1 MSTLYRLLL
10 QANALLSVTNLRLTS
25 TVKEVRGRHNGSGSP
40 SAKTFPS
47 KSIKRLMC
55 FGLSSGPDPVLE
67 ANASTVP
74 RSLSWW
80 KYFVFVSMLLLFD
93 TVVNRFAVST
103 SVSHRF
109 TRPSEQ
115 LDPGLLQARVVMK

>member
-1 MSTLYRLLL
+1 MHSPYIVLRH
-10 QANALLSVTNLRLTS
+10 ANALLSVTNLRLTNA
-25 TVKEVRGRHNGSGSP
+25 VKEVRGRHNGPGSP

-47 KSIKRLMC
+47 ESIKRLMC

-80 KYFVFVSMLLLFD
+80 KYFVSVRMLLLFD
-93 TVVNRFAVST
+93 TVANRFAVST
-103 SVSHRF
+103 PTNNGLCCDLHYK
-109 TRPSEQ
+109 TRPDCSK
-115 LDPGLLQARVVMK
+115 DVM